1 MASTATGPASSSEDG
16 SPRSVLVGVDTGGTF
31 TDVILSDATGRVT
44 AHKSPTTMPDP
55 SDGFVR
61 GIRKAG
67 VSGSEIDSITHG
79 TTIGLNAIITRRG
92 AKVGLVHTEGFRD
105 LLDTGRAWRPVEA
118 TVDPRYRRPH
128 EERPIVR
135 RNLRRPVKER
145 MMADG
150 TVLFPFDEE
159 ARQDLLV
166 KVREMVDAGVE
177 SVAVCLLHSYKFP
190 EHEREIQALI
200 ASEFPD
206 LPVDISSDTCPYPKE
221 YGRTMTTVL
230 NAYIRPITE
239 RYITQ
244 LRDKLSADGYTNP
257 IWIATNQGGM
267 TTDEVS
273 KTKPVLTLGSG
284 PVGGVLAA
292 KRYSELLDL
301 PNLITFD
308 LGGTSAD
315 VSILTGGQTVM
326 ARELVF
332 EHDIITTL
340 PVIEVSSIGAGGSSI
355 AWLDPAGGIHVG
367 PQSAGGDPG
376 PACYGKGGEEPT
388 VTDAWLLQ
396 NILDAEQSLG
406 GEIELR
412 PDRAE
417 AAMARVAEPLGV
429 DAAEAARVIGQV
441 ANSNMAELI
450 RRMTIYRGLDPRDYT
465 LLAFGAA
472 GPVPAG
478 AIARD
483 LGVGQ
488 VVVPGLA
495 GGFSAYGLAQ
505 ADFTT
510 EETAP
515 IMSMLDSVDD
525 ARLREVFGELAEKA
539 LRTVEQH
546 DMRRDE
552 SSLAL
557 SFDGMYLGQSWE
569 LTAPIAQLPESGVR
583 EALVESFHATHE
595 LLRGY
600 RIEDMGIRI
609 LTARVVAYGQRARA
623 GLQEIEAGGAE
634 PPAEALIGHREVDF
648 PGGAARTACYRREAL
663 QSGNEIAG
671 PAVLHDENFTV
682 LVSPGDTCR
691 VDAHGNCWLT
701 IGN

>member
-1 MASTATGPASSSEDG
+1 
-16 SPRSVLVGVDTGGTF
+16 LVGVDTGGTF
-31 TDVILSDATGRVT
+31 TDVILSDAEGRVT
-44 AHKSPTTMPDP
+44 AHKSATTMPDP
-55 SDGFVR
+55 SEGFVR
-61 GIRKAG
+61 GISKAG
-67 VSGSEIDSITHG
+67 VTGAEIDSITHG
-79 TTIGLNAIITRRG
+79 TTIGLNAIITRKG

-135 RNLRRPVKER
+135 RKLRRPVKER
-145 MMADG
+145 MLADG
-150 TVLFPFDEE
+150 TVLFALDTE
-159 ARQDLLV
+159 ARENLLAHVRDMVQD
-166 KVREMVDAGVE
+166 GVE
-177 SVAVCLLHSYKFP
+177 SIAVCLLHSYKFP
-190 EHEREIQALI
+190 EHEQQIRALI
-200 ASEFPD
+200 ATEYPD
-206 LPVDISSDTCPYPKE
+206 LPVDISSETCPYPKE

-239 RYITQ
+239 RYVSSLQ
-244 LRDKLSADGYTNP
+244 QKLAEDGYDHP

-267 TTDEVS
+267 TTGEVS
-273 KTKPVLTLGSG
+273 KSKPVLTLGSG

-292 KRYSELLDL
+292 KRYSELLGL

-315 VSILTGGQTVM
+315 VSIITGGEMVM

-340 PVIEVSSIGAGGSSI
+340 PVIEVSSIGAGGGSI
-355 AWLDPAGGIHVG
+355 ASLDPAGGIHVG
-367 PQSAGGDPG
+367 PQSAGGNPG
-376 PACYGKGGEEPT
+376 PACYGRGGEEPT

-396 NILDAEQSLG
+396 NILSSEQPLG
-406 GEIELR
+406 GEIVLR
-412 PDRAE
+412 RDLAE
-417 AAMARVAEPLGV
+417 AAMTKIAEPLGMDV
-429 DAAEAARVIGQV
+429 TEAARVIGRV

-450 RRMTIYRGLDPRDYT
+450 RRMTMYRGLDPRDYT

-472 GPVPAG
+472 GPVPAA

-515 IMSMLDSVDD
+515 IMGL
-525 ARLREVFGELAEKA
+525 LGELDEDQLRRTFADLTERA
-539 LRTVEQH
+539 LATVAQH
-546 DMRRDE
+546 KISRED
-552 SSLAL
+552 SSVVL

-569 LTAPIAQLPESGVR
+569 LTAPIGRLPDAGAI
-583 EALVESFHATHE
+583 EALVESFHQTHE

-609 LTARVVAYGQRARA
+609 LTARAVAYGQRARA
-623 GLQEIEAGGAE
+623 QLPEIEAGTTE
-634 PPAEALIGHREVDF
+634 PPADALLGRREVDF
-648 PGGAARTACYRREAL
+648 DAVTAEAGCYRMEAL
-663 QSGNEIAG
+663 KAGNEIAG
-671 PAVLHDENFTV
+671 PAVLHNENFTV
-682 LVSPGDTCR
+682 LVSPGDRCR
-691 VDAHGNCWLT
+691 IDAHGNCFLT
-701 IGN
+701 IES